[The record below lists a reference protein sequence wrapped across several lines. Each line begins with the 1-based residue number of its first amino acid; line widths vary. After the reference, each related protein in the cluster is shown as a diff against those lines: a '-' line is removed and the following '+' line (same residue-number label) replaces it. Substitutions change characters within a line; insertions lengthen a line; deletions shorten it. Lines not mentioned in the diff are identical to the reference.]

1 MVVLDVVVVVLLV
14 VDVLVVDELVLDVV
28 LVLVAEVVVDVVS
41 GDVVSGVVVSG
52 VVVSG
57 VVVVE
62 GGFDVASSL
71 DTTEAQLLTTMA
83 TATASAVIA
92 GRVGPST
99 RGRVSRC
106 RVASRS

>member
-41 GDVVSGVVVSG
+41 GDVVSGVVA
-52 VVVSG
+52 VV

-62 GGFDVASSL
+62 RGFDVASSL